1 MIETI
6 FFKDEEYPAFQA
18 SGFAAQFAFPFAKHF
33 CKGIGLDVGC
43 NRLEWALPDAIA
55 IDPILNTGE
64 ALDLPLIT
72 NDKTGDV
79 VRYDYIFSS
88 HVLEHLNDWVGVL
101 DYWLDCIKKGGVI
114 FLYLPHYSQK
124 YWRVHNNRKHV
135 NNLKAEEIVEF
146 FKDRGCAKV
155 FSSGVDLNNS
165 FYVVCEK

>member
-6 FFKDEEYPAFQA
+6 EFKGEVYPKFQ
-18 SGFAAQFAFPFAKHF
+18 SEGFAAQFAFPFAKHF

-43 NRLEWALPDAIA
+43 NRFDWMLEGATAV
-55 IDPILNTGE
+55 DPILHDDYSAMN
-64 ALDLPLIT
+64 LP
-72 NDKTGDV
+72 KCDV
-79 VRYDYIFSS
+79 GWDYIFSS
-88 HVLEHLNDWVGVL
+88 HCLEHLNDWCGVL
-101 DYWLDCIKKGGVI
+101 DYWLTKIKTGGVI